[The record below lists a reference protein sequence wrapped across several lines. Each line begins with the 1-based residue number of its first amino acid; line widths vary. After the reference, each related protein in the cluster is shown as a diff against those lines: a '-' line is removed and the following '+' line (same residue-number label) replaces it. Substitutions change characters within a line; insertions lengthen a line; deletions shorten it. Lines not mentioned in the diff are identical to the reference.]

1 MAYGRVDVYWPDGPI
16 ESYQLEKSS
25 VAIGRS
31 PGNDIVIDTNAI
43 SRYHIS
49 LAYKDQQVV
58 LEDLESVNGTYV
70 DGTRIKAHEP
80 LTLRGGEE
88 IQLGDIRV
96 IYQPLEDPDANAT
109 TRPMPMMPNAQE
121 LRRVEVQMPKFKVE
135 LDPPLQPVTPGAY
148 IQATLTVT
156 NTGNVIDHY
165 EIEVDGIPYEWV
177 RLDRPQVVLEPE
189 VDAQILISFKPL
201 RRSESAPGDY
211 PVTVRVFADS
221 SKDQPA
227 EAPMLLRLRAYS
239 GFGMVLGTPRIT
251 SAEAFEL
258 HVHNQGSGLLALAF
272 SGEAPGNKLM
282 FNIQPPTLGLGPG
295 ERKTIRGT
303 VQSRQKPLLGT
314 AFEQR
319 FDLLARSQDASG
331 FVAAVEGTLVE
342 KPILPFWVPT
352 LLIPLALAL
361 VIGSV
366 LFGLAVFGRPNAP
379 TIATFSGSSAK
390 RFAGATRTLSW
401 ALQDSNDLVLRLD
414 NGAPV
419 KVDPKVA
426 AYPQTLNSVGDHIF
440 VLEAHY
446 GTQVA
451 TQQLTVSVVGKA
463 LKINAFSVTPKPM
476 LRNGRQNLNINWN
489 VDGAISISFFGLEAL
504 TGKPDDVGH
513 PPIGQLALQGTP
525 RDTVELKMVASADDG
540 SQVQQAVTV
549 EIKDPICKI
558 VDAGATM
565 RSGPSENYPVVRSL
579 SANSQVTPDGQHPS
593 QLWIHLTPS
602 PDPQAWVAASDLDC
616 NGFAT
621 GMLTQIAAIPPV
633 PTVPAAAAATQAPTP
648 AASDGASPTPLSS

>member
-1 MAYGRVDVYWPDGPI
+1 MEYGRVDVYWPDGPI

-31 PGNDIVIDTNAI
+31 PGKDIVIDTNAI

-88 IQLGDIRV
+88 IKVGDIRV
-96 IYQPLEDPDANAT
+96 IDQPLEDPDENAT
-109 TRPMPMMPNAQE
+109 TRPMPMMQHAQE

-177 RLDRPQVVLEPE
+177 RLDRPQVMLEPE

-295 ERKTIRGT
+295 QRKTIRGT
-303 VQSRQKPLLGT
+303 VQSPQKPLLGT
-314 AFEQR
+314 AFDQR
-319 FDLLARSQDASG
+319 FDLLARSQDASV
-331 FVAAVEGTLVE
+331 FVAALEGTPGDRPSLH
-342 KPILPFWVPT
+342 FRVPT
-352 LLIPLALAL
+352 PLIYLALAL
-361 VIGSV
+361 VIGAI

-379 TIATFSGSSAK
+379 TISS
-390 RFAGATRTLSW
+390 FAASAPKVFDGDTVTLSW
-401 ALQDSNDLVLRLD
+401 AVQDSNDLVLRLD
-414 NGAPV
+414 NGGPV
-419 KVDPKVA
+419 KGDPKVA
-426 AYPQTLNSVGDHIF
+426 GY
-440 VLEAHY
+440 
-446 GTQVA
+446 
-451 TQQLTVSVVGKA
+451 
-463 LKINAFSVTPKPM
+463 
-476 LRNGRQNLNINWN
+476 
-489 VDGAISISFFGLEAL
+489 
-504 TGKPDDVGH
+504 
-513 PPIGQLALQGTP
+513 
-525 RDTVELKMVASADDG
+525 
-540 SQVQQAVTV
+540 
-549 EIKDPICKI
+549 
-558 VDAGATM
+558 
-565 RSGPSENYPVVRSL
+565 
-579 SANSQVTPDGQHPS
+579 
-593 QLWIHLTPS
+593 S
-602 PDPQAWVAASDLDC
+602 PDRQ
-616 NGFAT
+616 
-621 GMLTQIAAIPPV
+621 
-633 PTVPAAAAATQAPTP
+633 
-648 AASDGASPTPLSS
+648 